1 MWPDQLSTGGR
12 NESRGNPLATV
23 IRTYGGRECPTA
35 SVSDSDLIAQV
46 ARGEQAAMAHVY
58 DRYSSIV
65 YSVALR
71 VLGDTG
77 NAEDVMQEVFL
88 ALWRNP
94 NAYQAARGT
103 LAAWLA
109 VIARNR
115 AIDQVRR
122 RRDTQDVDEMPLAV
136 HHNLENEAV
145 RGELIGRV
153 RLSLETMPAEQRSA
167 LELAYF
173 KGMTHTQIAASTQLP
188 LGTVKTRIRSALQAL
203 RKTLE

>member
-1 MWPDQLSTGGR
+1 
-12 NESRGNPLATV
+12 
-23 IRTYGGRECPTA
+23 
-35 SVSDSDLIAQV
+35 
-46 ARGEQAAMAHVY
+46 MAHVY

-122 RRDTQDVDEMPLAV
+122 RRDTQDVDEVPLAV

-173 KGMTHTQIAASTQLP
+173 KGMTHTEIAASTQLP

>member
-1 MWPDQLSTGGR
+1 MS
-12 NESRGNPLATV
+12 
-23 IRTYGGRECPTA
+23 
-35 SVSDSDLIAQV
+35 
-46 ARGEQAAMAHVY
+46 HVY
-58 DRYSSIV
+58 ERYSSIV

-77 NAEDVMQEVFL
+77 KAEDVMQEVFL
-88 ALWRNP
+88 SLWRKP
-94 NAYQAARGT
+94 EVYQAARGT

-115 AIDQVRR
+115 AIDQIRR
-122 RRDTQDVDEMPLAV
+122 RRDMEDVEEIPLAV
-136 HHNLENEAV
+136 HHNLEDEAV

-153 RLSLETMPAEQRSA
+153 RQSLASMPAEQRSA

-173 KGMTHTQIAASTQLP
+173 KGMTHSEIAAKTNQP
-188 LGTVKTRIRSALQAL
+188 LGTVKTRIRAALQAL

>member
-1 MWPDQLSTGGR
+1 MS
-12 NESRGNPLATV
+12 
-23 IRTYGGRECPTA
+23 
-35 SVSDSDLIAQV
+35 
-46 ARGEQAAMAHVY
+46 HVY

-77 NAEDVMQEVFL
+77 KAEDVMQEVFL
-88 ALWRNP
+88 SLWRNP
-94 NAYQAARGT
+94 DSYQAARGT

-122 RRDTQDVDEMPLAV
+122 RRDTEDVEEIPVAV
-136 HHNLENEAV
+136 HHNLEDDAV

-153 RLSLETMPAEQRSA
+153 RKSLEAMPAEQRSA

-173 KGMTHTQIAASTQLP
+173 KGMTHSEIAASTQQP

>member
-1 MWPDQLSTGGR
+1 LT
-12 NESRGNPLATV
+12 
-23 IRTYGGRECPTA
+23 
-35 SVSDSDLIAQV
+35 DSELIAQV

-58 DRYSSIV
+58 DRYSAIV

-77 NAEDVMQEVFL
+77 KAEDVMQEVFL
-88 ALWRNP
+88 SLWRNP
-94 NAYQAARGT
+94 NAFQAARGT

-122 RRDTQDVDEMPLAV
+122 RRDTEDVDEIPLAV
-136 HHNLENEAV
+136 HQNLEDEAV
-145 RGELIGRV
+145 RAQLMGRV
-153 RLSLETMPAEQRSA
+153 RKLLETMPEDQRSA

-173 KGMTHTQIAASTQLP
+173 KGMTHTEIAASTQQP
-188 LGTVKTRIRSALQAL
+188 LGTVKTRIRAALQAL

>member
-1 MWPDQLSTGGR
+1 LT
-12 NESRGNPLATV
+12 
-23 IRTYGGRECPTA
+23 
-35 SVSDSDLIAQV
+35 DSELIAQV
-46 ARGEQAAMAHVY
+46 ARGEQAAMGHVY

-77 NAEDVMQEVFL
+77 AAEDVMQEVFL
-88 ALWRNP
+88 ALWRKP
-94 NAYQAARGT
+94 ESYQAARGT

-115 AIDQVRR
+115 AIDQIRR
-122 RRDTQDVDEMPLAV
+122 RRETEDVEDVRLAV
-136 HHNLENEAV
+136 HQNLEDEAM
-145 RGELIGRV
+145 RTQLIGRV
-153 RLSLETMPAEQRSA
+153 RQSLTAMPAEQRSA

-173 KGMTHTQIAASTQLP
+173 KGMTHAEIAASTQQP
-188 LGTVKTRIRSALQAL
+188 LGTVKTRIRAALQAL

>member
-1 MWPDQLSTGGR
+1 LT
-12 NESRGNPLATV
+12 
-23 IRTYGGRECPTA
+23 
-35 SVSDSDLIAQV
+35 DSELIAQV
-46 ARGEQAAMAHVY
+46 ARGDQAAMSQVY

-77 NAEDVMQEVFL
+77 RAEDVMQEVFL
-88 ALWRNP
+88 SLWRNP
-94 NAYQAARGT
+94 ASYQAARGT

-115 AIDQVRR
+115 AIDQIRR
-122 RRDTQDVDEMPLAV
+122 RRDTEDVEDIPLAV
-136 HHNLENEAV
+136 HHNLEDEAA
-145 RGELIGRV
+145 RNQLIGRV
-153 RLSLETMPAEQRSA
+153 RRSLATMPEEQRSA

-173 KGMTHTQIAASTQLP
+173 KGMTHSEIAASTQQP

-203 RKTLE
+203 RRSLE

>member
-1 MWPDQLSTGGR
+1 M
-12 NESRGNPLATV
+12 
-23 IRTYGGRECPTA
+23 
-35 SVSDSDLIAQV
+35 AQV
-46 ARGEQAAMAHVY
+46 ARGEQAAMSHVY

-77 NAEDVMQEVFL
+77 KAEDVMQEVFL
-88 ALWRNP
+88 SLWRNP
-94 NAYQAARGT
+94 DSYQAARGT

-122 RRDTQDVDEMPLAV
+122 RRDTEDVEEIPVAV
-136 HHNLENEAV
+136 HHNLEDDAV

-153 RLSLETMPAEQRSA
+153 RKSLEAMPAEQRSA

-173 KGMTHTQIAASTQLP
+173 KGMTHSEIAASTQQP

>member
-1 MWPDQLSTGGR
+1 
-12 NESRGNPLATV
+12 
-23 IRTYGGRECPTA
+23 
-35 SVSDSDLIAQV
+35 
-46 ARGEQAAMAHVY
+46 
-58 DRYSSIV
+58 V

-77 NAEDVMQEVFL
+77 KAEDVMQEVFL
-88 ALWRNP
+88 SLWRNP
-94 NAYQAARGT
+94 DSYQAARGT

-122 RRDTQDVDEMPLAV
+122 RRDTEDVEEIPVAV
-136 HHNLENEAV
+136 HHNLEDDAV

-153 RLSLETMPAEQRSA
+153 RKSLEAMPAEQRSA

-173 KGMTHTQIAASTQLP
+173 KGMTHSEIAASTQQP

>member
-1 MWPDQLSTGGR
+1 
-12 NESRGNPLATV
+12 
-23 IRTYGGRECPTA
+23 
-35 SVSDSDLIAQV
+35 
-46 ARGEQAAMAHVY
+46 MAHVY

-173 KGMTHTQIAASTQLP
+173 KGMTHTEIAASTQLP

>member
-1 MWPDQLSTGGR
+1 
-12 NESRGNPLATV
+12 
-23 IRTYGGRECPTA
+23 
-35 SVSDSDLIAQV
+35 
-46 ARGEQAAMAHVY
+46 MAHVY

-115 AIDQVRR
+115 AIDRVRR
-122 RRDTQDVDEMPLAV
+122 RRDTEDVDEVPLAV

-173 KGMTHTQIAASTQLP
+173 KGMTHTEIAASTQVP